1 MMALLEEKQSMER
14 EDVEGRRKKEEA
26 KRLLEAGMRRME
38 GGRDWGE
45 AAGVKGEE
53 ECEKLREMLDW
64 MKAEVGR

>member
-1 MMALLEEKQSMER
+1 MKALLEEKESRER

-53 ECEKLREMLDW
+53 
-64 MKAEVGR
+64 GRV

>member
-1 MMALLEEKQSMER
+1 M
-14 EDVEGRRKKEEA
+14 EGRRKKEEA

-53 ECEKLREMLDW
+53 
-64 MKAEVGR
+64 GRV

>member
-1 MMALLEEKQSMER
+1 MKKCKEGEMFLMALFEEKESMER
-14 EDVEGRRKKEEA
+14 EDVDGRRKKEEG

-53 ECEKLREMLDW
+53 
-64 MKAEVGR
+64 GRV

>member
-53 ECEKLREMLDW
+53 
-64 MKAEVGR
+64 GRV

>member
-1 MMALLEEKQSMER
+1 MALLEEKESMER
-14 EDVEGRRKKEEA
+14 EDVEGSRMMEKA

-53 ECEKLREMLDW
+53 
-64 MKAEVGR
+64 GRV